1 MKAKTP
7 KRWLITG
14 VSSGLG
20 AALAKAALSRGDAVL
35 GTVRK
40 AEDGKAF
47 VAHGSANAYTAVCDI
62 ADPVQTRDAVANAVK
77 TMGGVDILVNN
88 AGYCLTG
95 PFEELS
101 DEATRR
107 QLDVNLFGA
116 MNLIRIILPH
126 YRSAGG
132 GRIINITS
140 LAAETGFPGMSLY
153 SASKAALHMFSE
165 ALGKETAA
173 FGVTVTAVAPSGFR
187 TQFAGSSMQFSP
199 TKLECYNGLRD
210 KLEKRLEASN
220 GAQPNDPEKAANA
233 LLALAD
239 DPDPPPFYALGADA
253 AERLAAT
260 LTNRVAAYNDSSR
273 LGADTLCE

>member
-1 MKAKTP
+1 MKAKTL

-20 AALAKAALSRGDAVL
+20 AALSKAALSRGDAVL

-40 AEDGKAF
+40 AKDGKAF
-47 VAHGSANAYTAVCDI
+47 VARGGANAYASVCDI
-62 ADPVQTRDAVANAVK
+62 ADPAQTRDAVATAVK

-95 PFEELS
+95 PFEEIS
-101 DEATRR
+101 NEEARR

-116 MNLIRIILPH
+116 LNLIRNILPH

-165 ALGKETAA
+165 ALAKETAA
-173 FGVTVTAVAPSGFR
+173 FGVKVTAVAPSGFR
-187 TQFAGSSMQFSP
+187 TQFAGSSMQFSDA
-199 TKLECYNGLRD
+199 KLECYNGLRD
-210 KLEKRLEASN
+210 KLEVRLKVSN

-233 LLALAD
+233 LLGLAD
-239 DPDPPPFYALGADA
+239 DPDPPTFYALGADA
-253 AERLAAT
+253 AERLSVM
-260 LTNRVAAYNDSSR
+260 LDNRVAAYNESHR

>member
-1 MKAKTP
+1 MKDKTV
-7 KRWLITG
+7 KKWLITG

-20 AALAKAALSRGDAVL
+20 AALAKTALLRGDAVL

-40 AEDGKAF
+40 AEVGVTFA
-47 VAHGSANAYTAVCDI
+47 AQGGANAHTAVCDI
-62 ADPVQTRDAVANAVK
+62 ADAAQARDAVANAVK
-77 TMGGVDILVNN
+77 SMGGVDILVNN

-95 PFEELS
+95 PFEEIS
-101 DEATRR
+101 DEEARR

-116 MNLIRIILPH
+116 MNLIRNVLPI
-126 YRSAGG
+126 YRSQGE

-173 FGVTVTAVAPSGFR
+173 FGVKVTAVAPSGFR
-187 TQFAGSSMQFSP
+187 TQFAGSSMQFPS
-199 TKLECYNGLRD
+199 TSLYCYKGLRD
-210 KLEKRLEASN
+210 KLEERLAASN

-239 DPDPPPFYALGADA
+239 DPSPPAFFALGADA
-253 AERLAAT
+253 ADRLSGT
-260 LTNRVAAYNDSSR
+260 LGKRIAAYNESSR
-273 LGADTLCE
+273 LGADTLCD